1 MIELSGLW
9 LNESKDGQKYF
20 SGSLGR
26 ARLIIFKNTF
36 KKEEKEPDYLL
47 YIDERTKKEA
57 TSTNQLEDEDIP
69 F

>member
-9 LNESKDGQKYF
+9 LHESKDGMKYF

-26 ARLIIFKNTF
+26 ARLVVFKNNF
-36 KKEEKEPDYLL
+36 KKEEKEPDYIL
-47 YIDERTKKEA
+47 YLDEPIKKEKV
-57 TSTNQLEDEDIP
+57 TSDIPMDDIP